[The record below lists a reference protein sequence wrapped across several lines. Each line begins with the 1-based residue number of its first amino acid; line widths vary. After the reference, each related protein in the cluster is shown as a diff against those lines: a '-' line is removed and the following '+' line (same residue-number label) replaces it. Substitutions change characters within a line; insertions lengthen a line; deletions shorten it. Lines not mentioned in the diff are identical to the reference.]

1 MTIYGGGTHARSFQY
16 VNDLVNG
23 LHKLMNGNYD
33 LTVSFGNPEEYFVK
47 DFAQYIQKLA
57 ESKNEIVFLPKSHD
71 DSSQR
76 RPDIATTKRELGWQ
90 PVVPVEQSKAC
101 EKMTYDE
108 SSLDEV
114 GKARETEQAAGGRVL

>member
-33 LTVSFGNPEEYFVK
+33 LPVSFGNPEEYFVK

-90 PVVPVEQSKAC
+90 PVVPVEQRL
-101 EKMTYDE
+101 EKRILYFQHILKE
-108 SSLDEV
+108 
-114 GKARETEQAAGGRVL
+114 AGEIIVTGPGGAKPEA